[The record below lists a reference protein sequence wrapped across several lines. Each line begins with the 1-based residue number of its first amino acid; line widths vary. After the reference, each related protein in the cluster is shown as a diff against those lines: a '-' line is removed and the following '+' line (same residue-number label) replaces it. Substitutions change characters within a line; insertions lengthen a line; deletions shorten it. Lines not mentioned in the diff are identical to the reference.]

1 MRSDGVQRGAS
12 SRHWLALRM
21 TRPGLAIV
29 GVCRRSPPG
38 LKPHAHRGEDAGLR
52 VRGLWCFERLIWIGH
67 RDRLENLGHQPLPPA
82 VLPGGRSSDRR
93 RSHPG
98 SCRAKRLC
106 RGGSISEKTARGARD
121 RIGLS
126 AWCGSVSERAAGR
139 SLYRFR
145 GFECGLGALWQPVLR
160 QRAGS
165 TPSSATT
172 TATGLRGAYGIESGL
187 PHPAVRREAPLIA
200 WA

>member
-1 MRSDGVQRGAS
+1 VRSDGVQRGAS

-52 VRGLWCFERLIWIGH
+52 ARGLWCLERLIRIGH

-98 SCRAKRLC
+98 SCRAKGSAAAR
-106 RGGSISEKTARGARD
+106 SISEKTARGARD

-145 GFECGLGALWQPVLR
+145 GSSAGLARCGHQFCGRGPAQLRAR
-160 QRAGS
+160 QRQPRRGYEGLTGS
-165 TPSSATT
+165 RAACRTRQF
-172 TATGLRGAYGIESGL
+172 G
-187 PHPAVRREAPLIA
+187 EAPLIA